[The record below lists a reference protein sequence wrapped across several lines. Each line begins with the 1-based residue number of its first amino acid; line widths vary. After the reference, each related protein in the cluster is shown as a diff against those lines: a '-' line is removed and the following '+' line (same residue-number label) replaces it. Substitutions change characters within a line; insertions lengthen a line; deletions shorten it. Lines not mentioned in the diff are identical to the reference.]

1 MQNQLKRH
9 LPASF
14 TSLFPPNQNLAYA
27 AVAAIPTL
35 PPAQRIIVTK
45 VFADALQV
53 VWRILISVPVAGLVS
68 CLWMQEIPMS
78 KDVDARFALDTEAT
92 DLASSDGDMEMGRKA
107 EQVEDD
113 RAHPKTS
120 PSLVLATR

>member
-9 LPASF
+9 LPAFF

-35 PPAQRIIVTK
+35 PPAQRGIVTN

-53 VWRILISVPVAGLVS
+53 VWRILISVSVAGLVS
-68 CLWMQEIPMS
+68 CTWMQEITMS
-78 KDVDARFALDTEAT
+78 KAVDARFALNTEAT
-92 DLASSDGDMEMGRKA
+92 ERASSEGAMEMVRNA
-107 EQVEDD
+107 EQVEAD

-120 PSLVLATR
+120 TLLDPATR